1 MAMNFEEFKE
11 QVFKLPEE
19 ILSIEGNR
27 YQLHPIE
34 DDKLPILRKD
44 RRKKENAAKKEKL
57 DLHKLYKFY
66 TEGCCHTTTE
76 AQDFGL
82 GGKQSP
88 AVAVIKAIKQN

>member
-1 MAMNFEEFKE
+1 MNFEEFKE

-34 DDKLPILRKD
+34 DDKLPFLRKD

-88 AVAVIKAIKQN
+88 AVAVIDRLKLKQ